1 MRSNTHH
8 SVSNF
13 VWLTL
18 AAGWVMTLYASA
30 NAADDGW
37 WPKQKLPKAVIRTPE
52 PGDLPQP
59 HDAHHFL
66 LQSVAG
72 LAAQGVNDEKV
83 DQLVWVATGS
93 AEIENW
99 YGATLKL
106 HPEVAV
112 NPTVPIWDLIEQYKR
127 LGVIKGYILYKMDVS
142 VGELNDHRK
151 GIDNSVNVAT
161 SLSGVLGGV
170 LIDERIEKDAQAH
183 GLTLL
188 EDARDKTQA
197 WCFSKYRDQFH
208 RRILC
213 VQDPKKPHVR
223 DLAIAHRAFTMYG
236 NDDPLMEALE
246 WLEPPSPI
254 LGWNGGDEFDT
265 TKRSSLF
272 GHFQT
277 ATDWC
282 MNLPFLMAGSDQ
294 IKLTKPKEFDVR
306 KIEWSDKR
314 SGVAFVDTDG
324 DNVQWLEGNFFLS
337 RSYWANSHRGEF
349 PFGWSCCFTH
359 LVQLCPAAIEYAAKT
374 GSANDSFIE
383 WGGGYYYPELFGT
396 KRSNPDEILAIHSR
410 RTWKLMQSSGTNIIG
425 FNMGAIEGPTA
436 MKAYQ
441 TFAGQ
446 TDGLLAIL
454 AFKYDPYEGGQG
466 KTFWVKDRNGADV
479 PVITARYSIWEHTN
493 PKSRPLA
500 GTPAKIART
509 IQEASRQ
516 ADQAKSPRFDWTI
529 CHVWSYFQEKP
540 GIDETAEE
548 MNQRDAEAKGGVRG
562 LTPIKWC
569 VDRLPE
575 NIRRISPEEMVWR
588 VRMQHDP
595 EQTKARLNRLSR

>member
-1 MRSNTHH
+1 MSCRHA
-8 SVSNF
+8 
-13 VWLTL
+13 LTL
-18 AAGWVMTLYASA
+18 FFLAICGTS
-30 NAADDGW
+30 NAYPADDARW
-37 WPKQKLPKAVIRTPE
+37 WPVQKLPRAVIRTPE
-52 PGDLPQP
+52 PGDIPQP
-59 HDAHHFL
+59 HDAYQFL

-72 LAAQGVNDEKV
+72 LAAQGVNEGTT

-93 AEIENW
+93 PEIENW
-99 YGATLKL
+99 YPSTVRL
-106 HPEVAV
+106 HPNLVE
-112 NPTVPIWDLIEQYKR
+112 NPTLPVWELIDQYKR
-127 LGVIKGYILYKMDVS
+127 QGVIKGYILYKMDVS
-142 VGELNDHRK
+142 AGELNDHRK
-151 GIDNSVNVAT
+151 GIDNSVNIAT
-161 SLSGVLGGV
+161 SLAGVLGGV
-170 LIDERIEKDAQAH
+170 LIDERLEKEAQSH
-183 GLTLL
+183 GLTRL

-197 WCFSKYRDQFH
+197 WCFTKYRDKFH
-208 RRILC
+208 RRMLC
-213 VQDPKKPHVR
+213 MQDPKKPHVR

-236 NDDPLMEALE
+236 NDEPLMQALE

-282 MNLPFLMAGSDQ
+282 MNLPVLMAGSDDV
-294 IKLTKPKEFDVR
+294 KLTKATEFNPQ
-306 KIEWSDKR
+306 KIDWNDQR
-314 SGVAFVDTDG
+314 SGIAFVDTDG

-337 RSYWANSHRGEF
+337 QSYWGNSNRGQF

-359 LVQLCPAAIEYAAKT
+359 LVQLCPAAIEYATKT
-374 GSANDSFIE
+374 RTPNDSFIE

-396 KRSNPDEILAIHSR
+396 KRSNPDEILAIHAA
-410 RTWKLMQSSGTNIIG
+410 RTWKLMEKSGTKIIG
-425 FNMGAIEGPTA
+425 FNMGSIDGPTA

-466 KTFWVKDRNGADV
+466 KTFWVKDRRGVDI

-493 PKSRPLA
+493 PKTRPLA

-509 IQEASRQ
+509 IQETSRQ
-516 ADQAKSPRFDWTI
+516 AEESKSPRFDWAI

-540 GIDETAEE
+540 GLDEAAEE
-548 MNQRDAEAKGGVRG
+548 MNQRDAESKGGLRG

-569 VDRLPE
+569 IDRLPE

-588 VRMQHDP
+588 VRMRHNP
-595 EQTKARLNRLSR
+595 EQTKAEMSR